1 MTNLKIAQLIDAL
14 EASVLNDDLT
24 EFGIVIERLHNYSL
38 EKERNKIIQKIDELI
53 NKYLSFDWRGATAEI
68 EDQPMWILN
77 KLPTKHTIKLDAG
90 LYLKVEE
97 FFKKSLFPT
106 PLKPKQL
113 EKQLD
118 GLFNKLV
125 RDFLSQQ
132 AEAN

>member
-53 NKYLSFDWRGATAEI
+53 NKYLSFDWRRTTAEI

-77 KLPTKHTIKLDAG
+77 KLPTKHTIKLEAG
-90 LYLKVEE
+90 LYLKS
-97 FFKKSLFPT
+97 KNSLR
-106 PLKPKQL
+106 
-113 EKQLD
+113 
-118 GLFNKLV
+118 NHY
-125 RDFLSQQ
+125 FLRHSNQ
-132 AEAN
+132 NNLRSS